1 MGEEASQQAVSS
13 DTITREELVARA
25 MQLVPVLRE
34 RAHEAEGIRR
44 VPTCNVQALEATVQD
59 HEGQMEDEGEFL
71 VPVGDVEIQDG
82 WYVVGLSGTGSC
94 SIVGQDVFVPAHR
107 MLSLR
112 RAIAGDY
119 SGAHIHDGILYRSA
133 IVPVLALALTGPA
146 LGIAKAALDDFGAR
160 LPGRVV
166 AFTAQEKQLEMPT
179 THLQV
184 AEAAIGQYFAFGIN
198 RNFLS

>member
-1 MGEEASQQAVSS
+1 
-13 DTITREELVARA
+13 
-25 MQLVPVLRE
+25 
-34 RAHEAEGIRR
+34 
-44 VPTCNVQALEATVQD
+44 
-59 HEGQMEDEGEFL
+59 
-71 VPVGDVEIQDG
+71 
-82 WYVVGLSGTGSC
+82 
-94 SIVGQDVFVPAHR
+94 

-119 SGAHIHDGILYRSA
+119 PGAHIHAGTLYRSA

-166 AFTAQEKQLEMPT
+166 AFTAQEIQREMPT

-184 AEAAIGQYFAFGIN
+184 AEAAMKIEASQLLLH
-198 RNFLS
+198 RNADEIQ

>member
-1 MGEEASQQAVSS
+1 MPIL
-13 DTITREELVARA
+13 TL
-25 MQLVPVLRE
+25 
-34 RAHEAEGIRR
+34 EGI
-44 VPTCNVQALEATVQD
+44 VEN
-59 HEGQMEDEGEFL
+59 GQIRLRDQVTLPEHTK
-71 VPVGDVEIQDG
+71 V
-82 WYVVGLSGTGSC
+82 YVVIPEVETVPQAHVYSPRLVHPDC
-94 SIVGQDVFVPAHR
+94 SRVGQDIFVPVHR

-119 SGAHIHDGILYRSA
+119 SGAHIHDGTLYRSA
-133 IVPVLALALTGPA
+133 IVPILSFALTGPA

-184 AEAAIGQYFAFGIN
+184 AK
-198 RNFLS
+198 LP